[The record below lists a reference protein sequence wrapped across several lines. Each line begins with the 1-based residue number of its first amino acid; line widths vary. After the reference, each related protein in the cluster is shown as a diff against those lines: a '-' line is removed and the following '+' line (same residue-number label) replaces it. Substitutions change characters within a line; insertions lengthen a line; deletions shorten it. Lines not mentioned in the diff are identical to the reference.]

1 MNKKLLIDLVCL
13 IALLCNGF
21 GAQANEALSCP
32 PYISVSQKMATPLP
46 GWDIRRYNNDAE
58 LMRLSA
64 VTFYAGPPSE
74 KAELTPSDDNTVE
87 NKSISKWKL
96 HRKPND
102 GQKFWME
109 CFYSSTN
116 MALSKRL
123 PGSVKECSVFY
134 DRNIHGKSEF
144 FVERVECK

>member
-1 MNKKLLIDLVCL
+1 MKKMYPIKFICL
-13 IALLCNGF
+13 IALF
-21 GAQANEALSCP
+21 GNSFEAQANEVLSCP
-32 PYISVSQKMATPLP
+32 PYISVSQEMAAPLP
-46 GWDIRRYNNDAE
+46 GWDVRRYNNDAE

-96 HRKPND
+96 HRKRND
-102 GQKFWME
+102 GQKFWIE
-109 CFYSSTN
+109 CFYSNTH
-116 MALSKRL
+116 MALSKQL
-123 PGSVKECSVFY
+123 PDSVKECSVFY
-134 DRNIHGKSEF
+134 DRNIHGEGEF